1 MKKLKIKEVFSKDEK
16 IIDIVRAECEKN
28 NINIYELC
36 REAKIP
42 IATVTNW
49 RNEPGAFSTLK
60 ALYKALEI
68 MKKQK

>member
-16 IIDIVRAECEKN
+16 IIDIVRAECEKHDL
-28 NINIYELC
+28 NIYEVC

-49 RNEPGAFSTLK
+49 KNEPGAFSTLK
-60 ALYKALEI
+60 AFFKAIETL
-68 MKKQK
+68 KKK